1 MSPYY
6 TEPKLIQWMNYSE
19 RPPPTYEGS
28 QTLKMP
34 ESLIKDYKIHCILN
48 KVHVGTINKL
58 FLACGKNDHFHNNV
72 LLATI
77 SHCKPC
83 NSLWHTCI

>member
-34 ESLIKDYKIHCILN
+34 VSYNRLQNTLYTE
-48 KVHVGTINKL
+48 
-58 FLACGKNDHFHNNV
+58 
-72 LLATI
+72 
-77 SHCKPC
+77 
-83 NSLWHTCI
+83 